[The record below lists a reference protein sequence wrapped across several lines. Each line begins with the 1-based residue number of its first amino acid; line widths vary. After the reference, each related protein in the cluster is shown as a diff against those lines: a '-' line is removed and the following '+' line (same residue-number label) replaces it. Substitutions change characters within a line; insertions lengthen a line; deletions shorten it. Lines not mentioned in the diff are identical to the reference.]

1 MVIDDPDDTHL
12 VEMAFGGGFSMEE
25 KEFAHVPGS
34 VEKHLGSV
42 AIRFGD
48 IAMEGVD
55 DALAEECAEAAGKD
69 QEGSRDRKRHRLPL
83 NGRICFIADDDVDGS
98 SNDCSDRKPE
108 GEREEI
114 AESRPTPKSDLG
126 FSGIENEEAGGQGDG
141 GGGDKGAVGE
151 V

>member
-98 SNDCSDRKPE
+98 DDDYDYEDLDGNVSDDDLYCDADDVDSYYDYINDVDNDY
-108 GEREEI
+108 I
-114 AESRPTPKSDLG
+114 DY
-126 FSGIENEEAGGQGDG
+126 NDNGDNNN
-141 GGGDKGAVGE
+141 DNK
-151 V
+151 